1 MAQQKKLTR
10 AQQKALRPL
19 QILDAAF
26 EEFVING
33 FTATRV
39 EDIADRVGVTKGTLY
54 VYFQTKEH
62 LFEEVMKHISV
73 PFEEILP
80 DLEALSGSAAEKLRT
95 FLKLAYERVLEERKT
110 REMMRFVIAEGHR
123 FPLLVDRHHD
133 QFIAPIV
140 GKMEALLKEGV
151 EAGEFRATP
160 ARFSEIVVAPLM
172 AAMLSR
178 LVFGD
183 RRPKDREAYLEAT
196 FDLLLDGLNA
206 KRR

>member
-10 AQQKALRPL
+10 AEQKALRPL
-19 QILDAAF
+19 QILEAAF
-26 EEFVING
+26 EEFIING
-33 FTATRV
+33 FTATRL
-39 EDIADRVGVTKGTLY
+39 EDIADRVGVTKGTIY

-62 LFEEVMKHISV
+62 LFEEVMQHISS

-80 DLEALSGSAAEKLRT
+80 DLDALSGSAPQKLRA
-95 FLKLAYERVLEERKT
+95 FLNLAYERVLEDRKT
-110 REMMRFVIAEGHR
+110 RELMRFVIAEGHR

-140 GKMEALLKEGV
+140 GKMAALLKEGV
-151 EAGEFRATP
+151 DAGEFRATP
-160 ARFSEIVVAPLM
+160 ARFSEIIIAPLM

-178 LVFGD
+178 LVSGA

-196 FDLLLDGLNA
+196 FDLLLDGLSA
-206 KRR
+206 KH